1 MSLSNQSELNVQ
13 PLLKITNLC
22 KSFKHATG
30 ILSSR
35 EQLAFGPVSFTLEPG
50 QTLAV
55 VGESGSGKS
64 ALVRT
69 IGGML
74 IANSGDIYVKGQH
87 LSSLNSQQR
96 CLSIRMIFQDPSS
109 SLNPKT
115 TVGKILHAPLQLNT
129 DLNDKQRHQQIL
141 ETLKLVGLLPDYLAF
156 YPNMLS
162 SVQKHQV
169 AIARAMI
176 LNPDIIIADEIL
188 STLDISLRFKIVN
201 LLLKIQ
207 KAKGTSYI
215 FVAHNMHLVKHMSDQ
230 ILVLHQGKIIEKG
243 TAKSV
248 CESPQE
254 EQTKYLLLSHQPDY
268 RK

>member
-1 MSLSNQSELNVQ
+1 MPS
-13 PLLKITNLC
+13 LLKVTNLC
-22 KSFKHATG
+22 KSFTQPSG
-30 ILSSR
+30 LFTTR
-35 EQLAFGPVSFTLEPG
+35 EKVAYGPVSFSIEAG

-69 IGGML
+69 IAGVL
-74 IANSGDIYVKGQH
+74 KATSGNIFIKGEPLES
-87 LSSLNSQQR
+87 LSSQQR
-96 CLSIRMIFQDPSS
+96 CLSVRMIFQDPSS
-109 SLNPKT
+109 SLNPKM
-115 TVGKILHAPLQLNT
+115 TVGKILNAPLELNT
-129 DLNDKQRHQQIL
+129 NKNATERHDKII

-156 YPNMLS
+156 FPNMLS

-176 LNPDIIIADEIL
+176 LDPDIILADEIL
-188 STLDISLRFKIVN
+188 TTLDISLRFKIVN

-207 KAKGTSYI
+207 REKGTSYI

-230 ILVLHQGKIIEKG
+230 IMVLHQGKIIEKG
-243 TAKSV
+243 PTATI
-248 CESPQE
+248 CEHPQQ
-254 EQTKYLLLSHQPDY
+254 EQTKYLLLTHQPDY

>member
-1 MSLSNQSELNVQ
+1 MSLPNQTELIM
-13 PLLKITNLC
+13 PSLLKVSNLC
-22 KSFKHATG
+22 KSFKQVSGLFT
-30 ILSSR
+30 SY
-35 EQLAFGPVSFTLEPG
+35 EQLAFGPVSFTLDKG

-69 IGGML
+69 IAGL
-74 IANSGDIYVKGQH
+74 LKANSGDIYIKGVH
-87 LSSLNSQQR
+87 IDSLSSKQR
-96 CLSIRMIFQDPSS
+96 CLSVRMIFQDPSS
-109 SLNPKT
+109 SLNPKM
-115 TVGKILHAPLQLNT
+115 TVGKILNAPLELNT
-129 DLNDKQRHQQIL
+129 YLNSKGRHQQIL
-141 ETLKLVGLLPDYLAF
+141 DTLKLVGLLPDYLAF

-176 LNPDIIIADEIL
+176 LDPDIILADEIL
-188 STLDISLRFKIVN
+188 SSLDISLRFKIAN

-215 FVAHNMHLVKHMSDQ
+215 FVAHNMHLVKHMSDH
-230 ILVLHQGKIIEKG
+230 IMVLHQGKIIEKG
-243 TAKSV
+243 TTDSI
-248 CESPQE
+248 CENPQQ

>member
-1 MSLSNQSELNVQ
+1 MQ
-13 PLLKITNLC
+13 PLLNVSNLC
-22 KSFKHATG
+22 KSFKRASGLFTSH
-30 ILSSR
+30 
-35 EQLAFGPVSFTLEPG
+35 QKLAFGPINFALEKG
-50 QTLAV
+50 QTLAI
-55 VGESGSGKS
+55 VGENGSGKS
-64 ALVRT
+64 ALVRC
-69 IGGML
+69 
-74 IANSGDIYVKGQH
+74 IAGVLKPSSGDIFINGKSVKS
-87 LSSLNSQQR
+87 LSSKQQ

-115 TVGKILHAPLQLNT
+115 TVGKILNAPLELNT
-129 DLNDKQRHQQIL
+129 DLNEDERYQQVL
-141 ETLKLVGLLPDYLAF
+141 QTLKLVGLLPDYLAF

-188 STLDISLRFKIVN
+188 ATLDISLRFKIVN

-215 FVAHNMHLVKHMSDQ
+215 FVAHNMHLVRHMSDH
-230 ILVLHQGKIIEKG
+230 IMVLHKGEIIEKG
-243 TAKSV
+243 DTETI
-248 CESPQE
+248 CEHPQQA
-254 EQTKYLLLSHQPDY
+254 QTKYLLLNHQPDY

>member
-1 MSLSNQSELNVQ
+1 MPFSSQNELAMEPLLNVKK
-13 PLLKITNLC
+13 LS
-22 KSFKHATG
+22 KSFK
-30 ILSSR
+30 IVSSLLKSR
-35 EQLAFGPVSFTLEPG
+35 QKVAFGPVSFSLEKG
-50 QTLAV
+50 KTLAV

-69 IGGML
+69 IGGL
-74 IANSGDIYVKGQH
+74 LEADSGDIFVKGQSLQS
-87 LSSLNSQQR
+87 LSSRER

-109 SLNPKT
+109 SLNPKM
-115 TVGKILHAPLQLNT
+115 TVGKILNAPLELNT
-129 DLNDKQRHQQIL
+129 DLDSVGRQQQIK

-162 SVQKHQV
+162 TVQKHQV

-188 STLDISLRFKIVN
+188 ATLDISLRFKIVN

-207 KAKGTSYI
+207 QEKGLSYI
-215 FVAHNMHLVKHMSDQ
+215 FVAHNMHLVKQMSDY
-230 ILVLHQGKIIEKG
+230 IVVLHHGKIIEQGPTEEICNAPK
-243 TAKSV
+243 
-248 CESPQE
+248 E
-254 EQTKYLLLSHQPDY
+254 EQTKYLLLNHQTDY